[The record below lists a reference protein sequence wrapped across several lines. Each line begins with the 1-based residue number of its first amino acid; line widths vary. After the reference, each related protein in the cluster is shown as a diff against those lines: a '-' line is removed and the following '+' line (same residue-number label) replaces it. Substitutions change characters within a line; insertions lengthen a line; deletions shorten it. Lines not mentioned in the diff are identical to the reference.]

1 MLILAI
7 LISAVLSYLLGSFN
21 SSILVVRLLKHQDIR
36 EFGSHNAGLT
46 NTLRCF
52 GKGCAA
58 LTLVGDLA
66 KGIVAVLLSK
76 GICELLGTGL
86 TAQNDVHFI
95 GYIAGI
101 FAILGHV
108 FPIYYHFKGGKGVL
122 VGVSVF
128 LGIDW
133 KVFLCLIVIFA
144 VVLAI
149 SKYVSLGSI
158 IAAACC
164 PVVTFLFQFWQRG
177 DLPMWYLCLNTAGFS
192 LNINCMYQKF
202 ITVITQLFHRFQSY
216 CHICKFLPPV
226 CNYIISVISSTAAE
240 VKYKM
245 FFSYSFYHPVKIF
258 PVKLSITENIGSYY
272 YVACS
277 RIQIFFCIFRS
288 DTTAQ
293 LKPSR
298 ISVKCLQSLFSG

>member
-52 GKGCAA
+52 GKSCAA

-177 DLPMWYLCLNTAGFS
+177 DLPMWYLWLNTGLAALMGAWVIYMHRTNIQRLKAGNENKFS
-192 LNINCMYQKF
+192 
-202 ITVITQLFHRFQSY
+202 FHS
-216 CHICKFLPPV
+216 KK
-226 CNYIISVISSTAAE
+226 A
-240 VKYKM
+240 
-245 FFSYSFYHPVKIF
+245 
-258 PVKLSITENIGSYY
+258 
-272 YVACS
+272 
-277 RIQIFFCIFRS
+277 
-288 DTTAQ
+288 
-293 LKPSR
+293 
-298 ISVKCLQSLFSG
+298 

>member
-95 GYIAGI
+95 SYIAGI

-177 DLPMWYLCLNTAGFS
+177 DLPMWYLWLNTGLAALMGAWVIYMHRTNIQRLKAGNENKFS
-192 LNINCMYQKF
+192 
-202 ITVITQLFHRFQSY
+202 FHS
-216 CHICKFLPPV
+216 KK
-226 CNYIISVISSTAAE
+226 A
-240 VKYKM
+240 
-245 FFSYSFYHPVKIF
+245 
-258 PVKLSITENIGSYY
+258 
-272 YVACS
+272 
-277 RIQIFFCIFRS
+277 
-288 DTTAQ
+288 
-293 LKPSR
+293 
-298 ISVKCLQSLFSG
+298 

>member
-7 LISAVLSYLLGSFN
+7 LISAVLSYLLGSFD

-177 DLPMWYLCLNTAGFS
+177 DLPMWYLWLNTGLAALMGAWVIYMHRTNIQRLKAGNENKFS
-192 LNINCMYQKF
+192 
-202 ITVITQLFHRFQSY
+202 FHS
-216 CHICKFLPPV
+216 KK
-226 CNYIISVISSTAAE
+226 A
-240 VKYKM
+240 
-245 FFSYSFYHPVKIF
+245 
-258 PVKLSITENIGSYY
+258 
-272 YVACS
+272 
-277 RIQIFFCIFRS
+277 
-288 DTTAQ
+288 
-293 LKPSR
+293 
-298 ISVKCLQSLFSG
+298 

>member
-76 GICELLGTGL
+76 GICKLLGTGL

-177 DLPMWYLCLNTAGFS
+177 DLPMWYLWLNTGLAALMGAWVIYMHRTNIQRLKAGNENKFS
-192 LNINCMYQKF
+192 
-202 ITVITQLFHRFQSY
+202 FHS
-216 CHICKFLPPV
+216 KK
-226 CNYIISVISSTAAE
+226 A
-240 VKYKM
+240 
-245 FFSYSFYHPVKIF
+245 
-258 PVKLSITENIGSYY
+258 
-272 YVACS
+272 
-277 RIQIFFCIFRS
+277 
-288 DTTAQ
+288 
-293 LKPSR
+293 
-298 ISVKCLQSLFSG
+298 

>member
-76 GICELLGTGL
+76 DICELLGTGL

-177 DLPMWYLCLNTAGFS
+177 DLPMWYLWLNTGLAALMGAWVIYMHRTNIQRLKAGNENKFS
-192 LNINCMYQKF
+192 
-202 ITVITQLFHRFQSY
+202 FHS
-216 CHICKFLPPV
+216 KK
-226 CNYIISVISSTAAE
+226 A
-240 VKYKM
+240 
-245 FFSYSFYHPVKIF
+245 
-258 PVKLSITENIGSYY
+258 
-272 YVACS
+272 
-277 RIQIFFCIFRS
+277 
-288 DTTAQ
+288 
-293 LKPSR
+293 
-298 ISVKCLQSLFSG
+298 

>member
-177 DLPMWYLCLNTAGFS
+177 DLPMWYLWLNTGLASLMGAWVIYMHRTNIQRLKAGNENKFS
-192 LNINCMYQKF
+192 
-202 ITVITQLFHRFQSY
+202 FHS
-216 CHICKFLPPV
+216 KK
-226 CNYIISVISSTAAE
+226 A
-240 VKYKM
+240 
-245 FFSYSFYHPVKIF
+245 
-258 PVKLSITENIGSYY
+258 
-272 YVACS
+272 
-277 RIQIFFCIFRS
+277 
-288 DTTAQ
+288 
-293 LKPSR
+293 
-298 ISVKCLQSLFSG
+298 

>member
-149 SKYVSLGSI
+149 SKYVPLGSL

-177 DLPMWYLCLNTAGFS
+177 DLPMWYLWLNTGLAALMGAWVIYMHRTNIQRLKAGNENKFS
-192 LNINCMYQKF
+192 
-202 ITVITQLFHRFQSY
+202 FHS
-216 CHICKFLPPV
+216 KK
-226 CNYIISVISSTAAE
+226 A
-240 VKYKM
+240 
-245 FFSYSFYHPVKIF
+245 
-258 PVKLSITENIGSYY
+258 
-272 YVACS
+272 
-277 RIQIFFCIFRS
+277 
-288 DTTAQ
+288 
-293 LKPSR
+293 
-298 ISVKCLQSLFSG
+298 

>member
-1 MLILAI
+1 M
-7 LISAVLSYLLGSFN
+7 LSYLLGSFN

-177 DLPMWYLCLNTAGFS
+177 DLPMWYLWLNTGLAALMGAWVIYMHRTNIQRLKAGNENKFS
-192 LNINCMYQKF
+192 
-202 ITVITQLFHRFQSY
+202 FHS
-216 CHICKFLPPV
+216 KK
-226 CNYIISVISSTAAE
+226 A
-240 VKYKM
+240 
-245 FFSYSFYHPVKIF
+245 
-258 PVKLSITENIGSYY
+258 
-272 YVACS
+272 
-277 RIQIFFCIFRS
+277 
-288 DTTAQ
+288 
-293 LKPSR
+293 
-298 ISVKCLQSLFSG
+298 

>member
-144 VVLAI
+144 VVLVI

-177 DLPMWYLCLNTAGFS
+177 DLPMWYLWLNTGLAALMGAWVIYMHRTNIQRLTAGNENKFS
-192 LNINCMYQKF
+192 
-202 ITVITQLFHRFQSY
+202 FHS
-216 CHICKFLPPV
+216 KK
-226 CNYIISVISSTAAE
+226 A
-240 VKYKM
+240 
-245 FFSYSFYHPVKIF
+245 
-258 PVKLSITENIGSYY
+258 
-272 YVACS
+272 
-277 RIQIFFCIFRS
+277 
-288 DTTAQ
+288 
-293 LKPSR
+293 
-298 ISVKCLQSLFSG
+298 

>member
-21 SSILVVRLLKHQDIR
+21 SSILEVRLLKHQDIR

-177 DLPMWYLCLNTAGFS
+177 DLPMWYLWLNTGLAALMGAWVIYMHRTNIQRLKAGNENKFS
-192 LNINCMYQKF
+192 
-202 ITVITQLFHRFQSY
+202 FHS
-216 CHICKFLPPV
+216 K
-226 CNYIISVISSTAAE
+226 NA
-240 VKYKM
+240 
-245 FFSYSFYHPVKIF
+245 
-258 PVKLSITENIGSYY
+258 
-272 YVACS
+272 
-277 RIQIFFCIFRS
+277 
-288 DTTAQ
+288 
-293 LKPSR
+293 
-298 ISVKCLQSLFSG
+298 

>member
-158 IAAACC
+158 IAPACC

-177 DLPMWYLCLNTAGFS
+177 DLPMWYLWLNTGLAALMGAWVIYMHRTNIQRLKAGNENKFS
-192 LNINCMYQKF
+192 
-202 ITVITQLFHRFQSY
+202 FHS
-216 CHICKFLPPV
+216 KK
-226 CNYIISVISSTAAE
+226 A
-240 VKYKM
+240 
-245 FFSYSFYHPVKIF
+245 
-258 PVKLSITENIGSYY
+258 
-272 YVACS
+272 
-277 RIQIFFCIFRS
+277 
-288 DTTAQ
+288 
-293 LKPSR
+293 
-298 ISVKCLQSLFSG
+298 

>member
-149 SKYVSLGSI
+149 SKYVSLSSI

-177 DLPMWYLCLNTAGFS
+177 DLPMWYLWLNTGLAALMGAWVIYMHRTNIQRLKAGNENKFS
-192 LNINCMYQKF
+192 
-202 ITVITQLFHRFQSY
+202 FHS
-216 CHICKFLPPV
+216 KK
-226 CNYIISVISSTAAE
+226 A
-240 VKYKM
+240 
-245 FFSYSFYHPVKIF
+245 
-258 PVKLSITENIGSYY
+258 
-272 YVACS
+272 
-277 RIQIFFCIFRS
+277 
-288 DTTAQ
+288 
-293 LKPSR
+293 
-298 ISVKCLQSLFSG
+298 

>member
-21 SSILVVRLLKHQDIR
+21 SSILVNRLLKHQDIR
-36 EFGSHNAGLT
+36 EVGSHNAGLT

-177 DLPMWYLCLNTAGFS
+177 DLPMWYLWLNTGLAALMGAWVIYMHRTNIQRLKAGNENKFS
-192 LNINCMYQKF
+192 
-202 ITVITQLFHRFQSY
+202 FHS
-216 CHICKFLPPV
+216 KK
-226 CNYIISVISSTAAE
+226 A
-240 VKYKM
+240 
-245 FFSYSFYHPVKIF
+245 
-258 PVKLSITENIGSYY
+258 
-272 YVACS
+272 
-277 RIQIFFCIFRS
+277 
-288 DTTAQ
+288 
-293 LKPSR
+293 
-298 ISVKCLQSLFSG
+298 

>member
-36 EFGSHNAGLT
+36 ECASHNAGLT

-177 DLPMWYLCLNTAGFS
+177 DLPMWYLWLNTGLAALMGAWVIYMHRT
-192 LNINCMYQKF
+192 NIQRIRDGKEYRFGQK
-202 ITVITQLFHRFQSY
+202 HKS
-216 CHICKFLPPV
+216 K
-226 CNYIISVISSTAAE
+226 
-240 VKYKM
+240 
-245 FFSYSFYHPVKIF
+245 
-258 PVKLSITENIGSYY
+258 
-272 YVACS
+272 
-277 RIQIFFCIFRS
+277 
-288 DTTAQ
+288 
-293 LKPSR
+293 
-298 ISVKCLQSLFSG
+298 

>member
-21 SSILVVRLLKHQDIR
+21 SSILVVRLLKHR

-177 DLPMWYLCLNTAGFS
+177 DLPMWYLWLNTGLAALMGAWVIYMHRTNIQRLKAGNENKFS
-192 LNINCMYQKF
+192 
-202 ITVITQLFHRFQSY
+202 FHS
-216 CHICKFLPPV
+216 KK
-226 CNYIISVISSTAAE
+226 A
-240 VKYKM
+240 
-245 FFSYSFYHPVKIF
+245 
-258 PVKLSITENIGSYY
+258 
-272 YVACS
+272 
-277 RIQIFFCIFRS
+277 
-288 DTTAQ
+288 
-293 LKPSR
+293 
-298 ISVKCLQSLFSG
+298 

>member
-177 DLPMWYLCLNTAGFS
+177 DLPMWYFWLNTGLAALMGAWVIYMHRTNIQRLKAGNENKFS
-192 LNINCMYQKF
+192 
-202 ITVITQLFHRFQSY
+202 FHS
-216 CHICKFLPPV
+216 KK
-226 CNYIISVISSTAAE
+226 A
-240 VKYKM
+240 
-245 FFSYSFYHPVKIF
+245 
-258 PVKLSITENIGSYY
+258 
-272 YVACS
+272 
-277 RIQIFFCIFRS
+277 
-288 DTTAQ
+288 
-293 LKPSR
+293 
-298 ISVKCLQSLFSG
+298 

>member
-7 LISAVLSYLLGSFN
+7 LISAVMSYLLGSFN

-177 DLPMWYLCLNTAGFS
+177 DLPMWYLWLNTGLAALMGAWVIYMHRTNIQRLKAGNENKFS
-192 LNINCMYQKF
+192 
-202 ITVITQLFHRFQSY
+202 FHS
-216 CHICKFLPPV
+216 KK
-226 CNYIISVISSTAAE
+226 A
-240 VKYKM
+240 
-245 FFSYSFYHPVKIF
+245 
-258 PVKLSITENIGSYY
+258 
-272 YVACS
+272 
-277 RIQIFFCIFRS
+277 
-288 DTTAQ
+288 
-293 LKPSR
+293 
-298 ISVKCLQSLFSG
+298 

>member
-108 FPIYYHFKGGKGVL
+108 FPIYYHFNGGKGVL

-177 DLPMWYLCLNTAGFS
+177 DLPMWYLWLNTGLAALMGAWVIYMHRTNIQRLKAGNENKFS
-192 LNINCMYQKF
+192 
-202 ITVITQLFHRFQSY
+202 FHS
-216 CHICKFLPPV
+216 KK
-226 CNYIISVISSTAAE
+226 A
-240 VKYKM
+240 
-245 FFSYSFYHPVKIF
+245 
-258 PVKLSITENIGSYY
+258 
-272 YVACS
+272 
-277 RIQIFFCIFRS
+277 
-288 DTTAQ
+288 
-293 LKPSR
+293 
-298 ISVKCLQSLFSG
+298 

>member
-177 DLPMWYLCLNTAGFS
+177 DLPMWYLWLNTGLAALMGAWVIYMHRINIQRLKAGNENKFS
-192 LNINCMYQKF
+192 
-202 ITVITQLFHRFQSY
+202 FHS
-216 CHICKFLPPV
+216 KK
-226 CNYIISVISSTAAE
+226 A
-240 VKYKM
+240 
-245 FFSYSFYHPVKIF
+245 
-258 PVKLSITENIGSYY
+258 
-272 YVACS
+272 
-277 RIQIFFCIFRS
+277 
-288 DTTAQ
+288 
-293 LKPSR
+293 
-298 ISVKCLQSLFSG
+298 

>member
-52 GKGCAA
+52 SKGCAA

-177 DLPMWYLCLNTAGFS
+177 DLPMWYLWLNTGLAALMGAWVIYMHRTNIQRLKAGNENKFS
-192 LNINCMYQKF
+192 
-202 ITVITQLFHRFQSY
+202 FHS
-216 CHICKFLPPV
+216 KK
-226 CNYIISVISSTAAE
+226 A
-240 VKYKM
+240 
-245 FFSYSFYHPVKIF
+245 
-258 PVKLSITENIGSYY
+258 
-272 YVACS
+272 
-277 RIQIFFCIFRS
+277 
-288 DTTAQ
+288 
-293 LKPSR
+293 
-298 ISVKCLQSLFSG
+298 

>member
-1 MLILAI
+1 MKNNGREYHADSCNTH
-7 LISAVLSYLLGSFN
+7 SAVLSYLLGSFN

-177 DLPMWYLCLNTAGFS
+177 DLPMWYLWLNTGLAALMGAWVIYMHRTNIQRLKAGNENKFS
-192 LNINCMYQKF
+192 
-202 ITVITQLFHRFQSY
+202 FHS
-216 CHICKFLPPV
+216 KK
-226 CNYIISVISSTAAE
+226 A
-240 VKYKM
+240 
-245 FFSYSFYHPVKIF
+245 
-258 PVKLSITENIGSYY
+258 
-272 YVACS
+272 
-277 RIQIFFCIFRS
+277 
-288 DTTAQ
+288 
-293 LKPSR
+293 
-298 ISVKCLQSLFSG
+298 

>member
-177 DLPMWYLCLNTAGFS
+177 DLPMWYLWLNTGLAALMGAWVIYMHRTNIQWLKAGNENKFS
-192 LNINCMYQKF
+192 
-202 ITVITQLFHRFQSY
+202 FHS
-216 CHICKFLPPV
+216 KK
-226 CNYIISVISSTAAE
+226 A
-240 VKYKM
+240 
-245 FFSYSFYHPVKIF
+245 
-258 PVKLSITENIGSYY
+258 
-272 YVACS
+272 
-277 RIQIFFCIFRS
+277 
-288 DTTAQ
+288 
-293 LKPSR
+293 
-298 ISVKCLQSLFSG
+298 

>member
-177 DLPMWYLCLNTAGFS
+177 ELPMWYLWLNTGLAALMGAWVIYMHRTNIQRLKAGNENKFS
-192 LNINCMYQKF
+192 
-202 ITVITQLFHRFQSY
+202 FHS
-216 CHICKFLPPV
+216 KK
-226 CNYIISVISSTAAE
+226 A
-240 VKYKM
+240 
-245 FFSYSFYHPVKIF
+245 
-258 PVKLSITENIGSYY
+258 
-272 YVACS
+272 
-277 RIQIFFCIFRS
+277 
-288 DTTAQ
+288 
-293 LKPSR
+293 
-298 ISVKCLQSLFSG
+298 

>member
-177 DLPMWYLCLNTAGFS
+177 DLPMWYLWLNTGLAALMGAWVIYMHRTNIQRLKAGNENRFS
-192 LNINCMYQKF
+192 
-202 ITVITQLFHRFQSY
+202 FHS
-216 CHICKFLPPV
+216 KK
-226 CNYIISVISSTAAE
+226 A
-240 VKYKM
+240 
-245 FFSYSFYHPVKIF
+245 
-258 PVKLSITENIGSYY
+258 
-272 YVACS
+272 
-277 RIQIFFCIFRS
+277 
-288 DTTAQ
+288 
-293 LKPSR
+293 
-298 ISVKCLQSLFSG
+298 

>member
-36 EFGSHNAGLT
+36 EVGSHNAGLT

-177 DLPMWYLCLNTAGFS
+177 DLPMWYLWLNTGLAALMGAWVIYMHRTNIQRLKAGNENKFS
-192 LNINCMYQKF
+192 
-202 ITVITQLFHRFQSY
+202 FHS
-216 CHICKFLPPV
+216 KK
-226 CNYIISVISSTAAE
+226 A
-240 VKYKM
+240 
-245 FFSYSFYHPVKIF
+245 
-258 PVKLSITENIGSYY
+258 
-272 YVACS
+272 
-277 RIQIFFCIFRS
+277 
-288 DTTAQ
+288 
-293 LKPSR
+293 
-298 ISVKCLQSLFSG
+298 

>member
-177 DLPMWYLCLNTAGFS
+177 DLPMWYLWLNTGLAALMGAWVINMHRTNIQRLKAGNENKFS
-192 LNINCMYQKF
+192 
-202 ITVITQLFHRFQSY
+202 FHS
-216 CHICKFLPPV
+216 KK
-226 CNYIISVISSTAAE
+226 A
-240 VKYKM
+240 
-245 FFSYSFYHPVKIF
+245 
-258 PVKLSITENIGSYY
+258 
-272 YVACS
+272 
-277 RIQIFFCIFRS
+277 
-288 DTTAQ
+288 
-293 LKPSR
+293 
-298 ISVKCLQSLFSG
+298 

>member
-133 KVFLCLIVIFA
+133 KVFLCLTVIFA

-177 DLPMWYLCLNTAGFS
+177 DLPMWYLWLNTGLAALMGAWVIYMHRTNIQRLKAGNENKFS
-192 LNINCMYQKF
+192 
-202 ITVITQLFHRFQSY
+202 FHS
-216 CHICKFLPPV
+216 KK
-226 CNYIISVISSTAAE
+226 A
-240 VKYKM
+240 
-245 FFSYSFYHPVKIF
+245 
-258 PVKLSITENIGSYY
+258 
-272 YVACS
+272 
-277 RIQIFFCIFRS
+277 
-288 DTTAQ
+288 
-293 LKPSR
+293 
-298 ISVKCLQSLFSG
+298 

>member
-177 DLPMWYLCLNTAGFS
+177 DLPMWYLLLNTGLAALMGAWVIYMHRTNIQRLKAGNENKFS
-192 LNINCMYQKF
+192 
-202 ITVITQLFHRFQSY
+202 FHS
-216 CHICKFLPPV
+216 KK
-226 CNYIISVISSTAAE
+226 A
-240 VKYKM
+240 
-245 FFSYSFYHPVKIF
+245 
-258 PVKLSITENIGSYY
+258 
-272 YVACS
+272 
-277 RIQIFFCIFRS
+277 
-288 DTTAQ
+288 
-293 LKPSR
+293 
-298 ISVKCLQSLFSG
+298 

>member
-177 DLPMWYLCLNTAGFS
+177 DLPMWYLWLNTGLAALMGAWVIYMHRTNIQRLKAGNENKFS
-192 LNINCMYQKF
+192 
-202 ITVITQLFHRFQSY
+202 FHSKQAQG
-216 CHICKFLPPV
+216 FL
-226 CNYIISVISSTAAE
+226 
-240 VKYKM
+240 
-245 FFSYSFYHPVKIF
+245 
-258 PVKLSITENIGSYY
+258 
-272 YVACS
+272 
-277 RIQIFFCIFRS
+277 
-288 DTTAQ
+288 
-293 LKPSR
+293 
-298 ISVKCLQSLFSG
+298 

>member
-76 GICELLGTGL
+76 GICELLGTGR

-177 DLPMWYLCLNTAGFS
+177 DLPMWYLWLNTGLAALMGAWVIYMHRTNIQRLKAGNENKFS
-192 LNINCMYQKF
+192 
-202 ITVITQLFHRFQSY
+202 FHS
-216 CHICKFLPPV
+216 KK
-226 CNYIISVISSTAAE
+226 A
-240 VKYKM
+240 
-245 FFSYSFYHPVKIF
+245 
-258 PVKLSITENIGSYY
+258 
-272 YVACS
+272 
-277 RIQIFFCIFRS
+277 
-288 DTTAQ
+288 
-293 LKPSR
+293 
-298 ISVKCLQSLFSG
+298 

>member
-66 KGIVAVLLSK
+66 KGIVAVLLSR

-177 DLPMWYLCLNTAGFS
+177 DLPMWYLWLNTGLAALMGAWVIYMHRTNIQRLKAGNENKFS
-192 LNINCMYQKF
+192 
-202 ITVITQLFHRFQSY
+202 FHS
-216 CHICKFLPPV
+216 KK
-226 CNYIISVISSTAAE
+226 A
-240 VKYKM
+240 
-245 FFSYSFYHPVKIF
+245 
-258 PVKLSITENIGSYY
+258 
-272 YVACS
+272 
-277 RIQIFFCIFRS
+277 
-288 DTTAQ
+288 
-293 LKPSR
+293 
-298 ISVKCLQSLFSG
+298 